1 MKKTFDILA
10 LSPTQ
15 WVLVDKTRI
24 PRDGEPYCHLIE
36 RLGSYCLDQR
46 AVIHDSF
53 YRPGLDLPIL
63 AAYPK
68 IEIEGVLLLPA
79 KLWEKKPLVSDND
92 LACEIVARSASPGKR
107 SIIDRKM
114 KMFAQG
120 AKWMQERYE
129 AAGGYTR
136 QDMIRFGKLCAEY
149 EHLKMQGKAKGIKFT
164 NELLEDFAA
173 DSQASPRSLEID
185 VNEDGSMPSENGM
198 IIYKEVI
205 Y

>member
-68 IEIEGVLLLPA
+68 IEGVLLLPST
-79 KLWEKKPLVSDND
+79 LWEKPTPKQLAAKRYPLFKEEDHD
-92 LACEIVARSASPGKR
+92 EDTASMNSTVVIYREAYESG
-107 SIIDRKM
+107 
-114 KMFAQG
+114 
-120 AKWMQERYE
+120 YE

-149 EHLKMQGKAKGIKFT
+149 ELLKMQGKAKGIKFT

-173 DSQASPRSLEID
+173 DSQTSPRALVID
-185 VNEDGSMPSENGM
+185 VNEDGSMPSENGT
-198 IIYKEVI
+198 IIYTEVI

>member
-1 MKKTFDILA
+1 MKTEFPILNI
-10 LSPTQ
+10 SPTQ

-68 IEIEGVLLLPA
+68 IEIEGVLLLLPSL
-79 KLWEKKPLVSDND
+79 LWEKRRTAEELAFAEYPYTEGD
-92 LACEIVARSASPGKR
+92 LIGFKTIQNNKHIPFIKG
-107 SIIDRKM
+107 
-114 KMFAQG
+114 
-120 AKWMQERYE
+120 YE
-129 AAGGYTR
+129 AAGGYTSN
-136 QDMIRFGKLCAEY
+136 QIFGYPEWLIKNEY
-149 EHLKMQGKAKGIKFT
+149 FNYKSFDDTMRWGIFEKY
-164 NELLEDFAA
+164 L
-173 DSQASPRSLEID
+173 ASLRPVPRALVID
-185 VNEDGSMPSENGM
+185 VNEDGSMPSENGA
-198 IIYKEVI
+198 IIYTEVI